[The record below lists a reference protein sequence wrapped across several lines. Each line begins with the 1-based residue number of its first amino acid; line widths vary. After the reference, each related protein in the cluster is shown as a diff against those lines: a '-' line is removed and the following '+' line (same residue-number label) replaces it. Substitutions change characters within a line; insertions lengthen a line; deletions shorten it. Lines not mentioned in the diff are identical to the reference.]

1 MNESDD
7 SLSRVTQEAI
17 ARLDAITAEAIAR
30 MDARA
35 AETVAKLDAMAAEME
50 DARRVGRD
58 SIYRVALLSA
68 AIVGFSATLLS
79 IESVSGRVD
88 FSLLRVSWFLFA
100 GVVALGPLLIF
111 VESRAKY
118 AITWRAAN
126 PQNFDPQPFNALD
139 RLKFAGVL
147 VYTLAMRP
155 RNLIMPATPTP
166 RIRRRRGSTPD

>member
-1 MNESDD
+1 M
-7 SLSRVTQEAI
+7 
-17 ARLDAITAEAIAR
+17 
-30 MDARA
+30 
-35 AETVAKLDAMAAEME
+35 
-50 DARRVGRD
+50 
-58 SIYRVALLSA
+58 
-68 AIVGFSATLLS
+68 
-79 IESVSGRVD
+79 SGRVD

-155 RNLIMPATPTP
+155 RNLIYARDTDSSDPKATWLNARMIQKLHLVWDWALALELLVWACFVAALAVLVLAVSP
-166 RIRRRRGSTPD
+166 